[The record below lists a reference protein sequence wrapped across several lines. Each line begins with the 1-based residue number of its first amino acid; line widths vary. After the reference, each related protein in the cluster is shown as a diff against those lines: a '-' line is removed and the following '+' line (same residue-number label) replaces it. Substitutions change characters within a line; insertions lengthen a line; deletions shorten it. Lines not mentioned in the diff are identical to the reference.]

1 MSLSATLLAA
11 LLAVSAEPAVC
22 SAPTDL
28 SATPLAAWTATDG
41 DANAAVAPGQPVT
54 LTMTDGA
61 AARTLTV
68 DAAGRYGVAADGR
81 VWIDLTANGEP
92 LTSVEH
98 GHGPA
103 CSGIRKIVWF
113 DLTPGTYEL
122 ALSKAA
128 ADRVRVLVLQER

>member
-1 MSLSATLLAA
+1 MRFN
-11 LLAVSAEPAVC
+11 
-22 SAPTDL
+22 DL
-28 SATPLAAWTATDG
+28 ST
-41 DANAAVAPGQPVT
+41 VT
-54 LTMTDGA
+54 VDWSLFLFSSRRRQTRCALGTGVQTCALPILSTMTDGA

-103 CSGIRKIVWF
+103 RSEE
-113 DLTPGTYEL
+113 P
-122 ALSKAA
+122 
-128 ADRVRVLVLQER
+128 RVGKECVRTCRSRWSPDH